1 MFPGDVI
8 GGFRRSLCFW
18 AISGVF
24 YAVCTLHYFKGMGK
38 KQQQMKDCSGGG
50 GK

>member
-24 YAVCTLHYFKGMGK
+24 YAVHCIISKG
-38 KQQQMKDCSGGG
+38 
-50 GK
+50 